1 MRLTLFLAL
10 GIALSSCGPN
20 RPKISICFFSTEAM
34 AMLCTDP
41 KGQDFQV
48 PVSEMDKYFGLKEA
62 DAKLLLEYVTDLEAK
77 AARCGK

>member
-1 MRLTLFLAL
+1 MRLMLFLAL
-10 GIALSSCGPN
+10 GILSACGPN
-20 RPKISICFFSTEAM
+20 RPKISICFFSTEAL

-48 PVSEMDKYFGLKEA
+48 PVADMDKYFGLKEA